1 MRKEKAASVW
11 LFALCLLLTACQPTP
26 EEEIVKQK
34 SEALFVESITATAK
48 PEKSFKMQVSQH
60 ITQDVETEN
69 AKIKISIDA
78 DVEMPDAEAYPIVKI
93 SKSEFSRETLKQV
106 YTVLAHGTEE
116 IEVFPRAFYQ
126 KDLDALLDLRDSGDL
141 DKYGSLEELNEAIE
155 AQQKK
160 VAAAPEKTVTKEAV
174 FNWTGDAA
182 PLFFFISDAET
193 QQVGCCNPAEEY
205 YIECVGNM
213 SEMKYL
219 EAQVL
224 YESSINYIQPRVEAG
239 SIQLVMPKI
248 TEEEGKQKAEQLIS
262 DLGLSEDFVLAGSR
276 TAVKSEL
283 YRGETGQAEAVHE
296 YLFVR
301 QIAGVPVTFFNVSMS
316 SDAENPSS
324 YAAPWYYEKIR
335 IFADDSGILG
345 FLWNGPCKVEE
356 VVNRNARL
364 LPFEEILE
372 TFERMVGYKYAG
384 LQEDSL
390 TEKSAV
396 TVTRIQ
402 LGLVRVIEKN
412 DLGTAYLVPA
422 WTFFGLEI
430 IDDWSS
436 CGCDGF
442 DPILILNAL
451 DGSVIDPKVGY

>member
-1 MRKEKAASVW
+1 MRKEKAVSVC

-34 SEALFVESITATAK
+34 SEALFIESITATAE

-78 DVEMPDAEAYPIVKI
+78 DVEMPDAKAYPIVKI
-93 SKSEFSRETLKQV
+93 SKSEFSRETLKRV
-106 YTVLAHGTEE
+106 YTVLTHGTEE
-116 IEVFPRAFYQ
+116 IEVFPRAFRR
-126 KDLDALLDLRDSGDL
+126 KDLDELLDLRDSGDL

-155 AQQKK
+155 AQQKT
-160 VAAAPEKTVTKEAV
+160 VAAAPEKAVAKEAD
-174 FNWTGDAA
+174 FNWTGDLS
-182 PLFFFISDAET
+182 PLLFFISEAET
-193 QQVGCCNPAEEY
+193 QQVGCYNPAEEY
-205 YIECVGNM
+205 YIECVEDM
-213 SEMKYL
+213 FEMKYL
-219 EAQVL
+219 EAQVMM
-224 YESSINYIQPRVEAG
+224 ESSINRIQPRVEAG

-248 TEEEGKQKAEQLIS
+248 TEEEGKQQAEQLIS
-262 DLGLSEDFVLAGSR
+262 DLGLSEDFVLTGSR

-283 YRGETGQAEAVHE
+283 NRGETGQVEAVYE

-316 SDAENPSS
+316 SDVENPSS

-335 IFADDSGILG
+335 IFVDDSGIWG
-345 FLWNGPCKVEE
+345 FLWNGPCEVEQ
-356 VVNRNARL
+356 VVNDNAQL
-364 LPFEEILE
+364 LSFEEILD

-390 TEKSAV
+390 TEQSAV

-422 WTFFGLEI
+422 WTFFGSEI
-430 IDDWSS
+430 VDEWSS
-436 CGCDGF
+436 SGCDGF